1 MQAIDKRA
9 FYDAVRKAPFS
20 GRLKQVQVDLIE
32 PLLAELQAEP
42 GLSLDQAAYI
52 LATAH
57 WETDHFQ
64 TLLEY
69 ADGSAYEG
77 RTSLGNIHAGD
88 GRKYRG
94 RGYAMVTGRR
104 NYQLVQDK
112 FSIPAVDTPDVLL
125 RPAVAAAVCV
135 TGMMEGWFTGRAL
148 PSYVNAAKADFY
160 GARAV
165 VNGNDRAA
173 EIAALALDYQQAL
186 NVAVVAARHP
196 ETSSDDLG
204 SLIDVTPIEI
214 KEVVQKGA
222 RTRDL
227 TLGGVI
233 ATSLWTV
240 FQASGVLP
248 VEMQSPEVASAV
260 TGVLT
265 TLMTVVIN
273 VVEKKRR
280 NS

>member
-1 MQAIDKRA
+1 MQTIDKRA
-9 FYDAVRKAPFS
+9 FYDAIRKAPFS
-20 GRLKQVQVDLIE
+20 GRLKQLQVDLIE

-52 LATAH
+52 MATAH

-77 RTSLGNIHAGD
+77 RTSLGNVHKGD

-112 FSIPAVDTPDVLL
+112 FNLPAIDDPDQLL
-125 RPAVAAAVCV
+125 RPTVAAAVCV
-135 TGMMEGWFTGRAL
+135 TGMLEGWFTGQPLAKF
-148 PSYVNAAKADFY
+148 VNASRADFY

-165 VNGNDRAA
+165 INGNDKAA
-173 EIAALALDYQQAL
+173 EIAAIAIDYQQAF
-186 NVAVVAARHP
+186 NVAISAARYKPAGDP
-196 ETSSDDLG
+196 EQGDI
-204 SLIDVTPIEI
+204 IDMSPVEV
-214 KEVVQKGA
+214 KEVIHKGA

-233 ATSLWTV
+233 ATSIWTV
-240 FQASGVLP
+240 IQATGALP
-248 VEMQSPEVASAV
+248 PEMQSPEVASAV
-260 TGVLT
+260 TGILT

-273 VVEKKRR
+273 DVEKNRR